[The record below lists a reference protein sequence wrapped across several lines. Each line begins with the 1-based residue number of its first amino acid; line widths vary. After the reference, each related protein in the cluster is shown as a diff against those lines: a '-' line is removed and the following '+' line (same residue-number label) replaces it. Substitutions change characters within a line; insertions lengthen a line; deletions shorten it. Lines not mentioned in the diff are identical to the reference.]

1 MLLPAAVSDIF
12 MKVMRSRIS
21 EAVPSGCVIDA
32 FSVIL
37 SKGVALTAALF
48 QFILMIP
55 VLHVMMTSSVHAEE
69 NIGGSHAD
77 FARGLREDSVRTV
90 FENRYSNEI
99 MTELSQKR
107 NLSTDGVI
115 NAGVS
120 DAVLSAGVALS
131 AGRNAV
137 PADSDENQNNT
148 DVSSCT
154 LAEILASPSVGRI
167 RCPDSEYSS
176 SDFRNDD
183 GSQDYDAA
191 LVLPEKEM
199 SGHCLLVHDFRA
211 VRPVG
216 FGDGI
221 DFSECGTDRTTF
233 GAGGTA
239 TGCTEFWLGNRKDN
253 SLVGNCTVFENEISL
268 EVEKPEA
275 VKALILDTVH
285 YDDYI
290 RLLISVDGSPWRKVL
305 NLPGNEF
312 PPETPGRCELGK
324 SGFERSETDLWPLIS
339 EMKEDSLA
347 GEEDN
352 GSRGFTLKL
361 KQMVSVTGAGE
372 GYMNFRLLYDGRKL
386 IEKDS
391 WMNRECLK
399 TLQTDSDT
407 ILRTECLQRFS
418 SDGGSSVTDGSCIRR
433 NAVMICPDYF
443 EKTSLFAGMSL
454 HEPNSDAVWDF
465 RDPLCMRLDVWAE
478 SADSSDVHGNEV
490 PSSAADGD
498 EAENN
503 GFLPPRKPERLR
515 GYFSADLG
523 NAVSAGTF
531 SDGTEASGILQ
542 DLGTELP
549 EAYAETESLSVGTG
563 LQDAVVALQALQYM
577 QNDISCTGDS
587 DSGRSC
593 RIFRGTENSC
603 RKGYFGRMD
612 CCHAPNTS
620 DVGTYIRLTSY
631 MVALNTAR
639 ASLENAVSSPGSWE
653 NYGLLGNSQGLV
665 SGTADSILGSVMDT
679 ASEQATR
686 EFMQALTAKL
696 AELVEQTMG
705 EAAREALFTE
715 TVSTEGISM
724 VEMNPAIAGT
734 MQGVMAAYVAYQTY
748 KTLEEIATSCRP
760 GEIETS
766 VKLKLDSCVHTGRS
780 CREKVLGKCVLH
792 DEHYCCFS
800 SPLARIIMEQVP
812 TGSGNGSEGICSGM
826 PLSMMSE
833 LDFSGIDLSEWLR
846 YVEDTGIADVGRM
859 SVEGLTGDGNILNT
873 GGRMNAV
880 ERTVE
885 RLEYTGKAFD
895 KQQN

>member
-48 QFILMIP
+48 QSILMIP

-137 PADSDENQNNT
+137 PADSEENQNNT

-167 RCPDSEYSS
+167 RCPDTEYSS

-183 GSQDYDAA
+183 GSHDYDAA

-211 VRPVG
+211 VRPID

-221 DFSECGTDRTTF
+221 DFSECMADGRTSEDN
-233 GAGGTA
+233 GTA

-268 EVEKPEA
+268 DVEKPEA
-275 VKALILDTVH
+275 VKALILDTVY
-285 YDDYI
+285 YDDHI
-290 RLLISVDGSPWRKVL
+290 RLIISVDGSPWRKVL
-305 NLPGNEF
+305 NLPGKEF

-324 SGFERSETDLWPLIS
+324 SRTERKEKDLWPLIL
-339 EMKEDSLA
+339 EMKGNSQA
-347 GEEDN
+347 GEDDD
-352 GSRGFTLKL
+352 GRSGFTLKL

-372 GYMNFRLLYDGRKL
+372 GYMNFRILYYGRKL

-391 WMNRECLK
+391 WMNKECLK
-399 TLQTDSDT
+399 TLHADSGMV
-407 ILRTECLQRFS
+407 LRTECLQRFA
-418 SDGGSSVTDGSCIRR
+418 SDGPSSVNDGFCIRK

-443 EKTSLFAGMSL
+443 EKQSFAAGTSLYDLFTDG
-454 HEPNSDAVWDF
+454 E
-465 RDPLCMRLDVWAE
+465 RDNWAPLCMKLDVWAE

-503 GFLPPRKPERLR
+503 GVLPPRKPERLH

-639 ASLENAVSSPGSWE
+639 ASLENVVSSPGSWE

-715 TVSTEGISM
+715 TVSAEGISM

-859 SVEGLTGDGNILNT
+859 SVEGLTGEGHILNT

-880 ERTVE
+880 ERTEE
-885 RLEYTGKAFD
+885 RLEYTGKAYD